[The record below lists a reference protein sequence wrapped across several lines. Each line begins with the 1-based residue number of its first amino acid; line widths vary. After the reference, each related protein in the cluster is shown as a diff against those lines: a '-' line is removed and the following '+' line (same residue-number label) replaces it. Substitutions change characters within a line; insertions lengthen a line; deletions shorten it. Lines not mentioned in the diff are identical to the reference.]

1 MAPLLRLIQASH
13 FGLFRHFPQCLT
25 QQLSSV
31 RSLSC
36 SNVGLVRE
44 ISEKEEVT
52 LSGKVE
58 IVVEGFI
65 KESDRRSRLIN
76 PPVSPQLDC
85 KAKESCH
92 PLCRLDFVHEI
103 KHTGSY
109 FGSGVVISY
118 MIWGGGAQRLSS
130 IKILFK
136 D

>member
-109 FGSGVVISY
+109 FGSGGLY
-118 MIWGGGAQRLSS
+118 HT
-130 IKILFK
+130 
-136 D
+136 